1 MLDRLDLLALK
12 FKSRTGTPD
21 GVLLTVGGGL
31 GDAVMLAHVL
41 PRFLSLRRP
50 GERATVAMRR
60 DAAKMA
66 FLFPKDVAV
75 ETVDY
80 GRFLKSGSYRR
91 KIMAQLHAAH
101 YRVAV
106 SVDYLRHPRI
116 DDILIAAAAAPES
129 AAMEPRS
136 WPKHDRALQTN
147 RKLYARL
154 FDSGPPLTDKIV
166 RWARFAAWL
175 TGVDAPPP
183 VALFPIDVLP
193 PPAATERSTVI
204 MQPFSAVPEKQSPPG
219 LWRKIIETLPSSTT
233 AVVAGAPTDL
243 ERNPAFR
250 ALLDLPN
257 VVFDGSTFQGIVP
270 LLRAARL
277 VVSVDT
283 AMMHLAVA
291 VGAPTLCLAS
301 AAYVGEIV
309 PYDPVVAP
317 PNMHVVYH
325 DMPCRGC
332 LGACV
337 LPKENGMFPCVARL
351 DETSVLGKVK
361 TLLTSQ

>member
-41 PRFLSLRRP
+41 PRFLALRRP
-50 GERATVAMRR
+50 GERATVLMRR

-183 VALFPIDVLP
+183 VALLPIDVLP
-193 PPAATERSTVI
+193 PPAATERSAVI

-219 LWRKIIETLPSSTT
+219 LWRKIIETLPSGTT
-233 AVVAGAPTDL
+233 AIVAGAPTDL

-309 PYDPVVAP
+309 PYDPAVAP

-351 DETSVLGKVK
+351 DEAEVLDRIRA
-361 TLLTSQ
+361 LLGPQ

>member
-12 FKSRTGTPD
+12 FKPRTGTPD

-31 GDAVMLAHVL
+31 GDAVILAHVL
-41 PRFLSLRRP
+41 PRFLALRKP
-50 GERATVAMRR
+50 GERATVLTRH

-75 ETVDY
+75 EAVDY
-80 GRFLKSGSYRR
+80 GRFLKSASYRR
-91 KIMAQLHAAH
+91 KIMGRIHAAH

-116 DDILIAAAAAPES
+116 DDMLIAAAAAPES

-147 RKLYARL
+147 RKFYSRL

-166 RWARFAAWL
+166 RWSRFAGWL
-175 TGVDAPPP
+175 TGADAPPP
-183 VALFPIDVLP
+183 TARLP
-193 PPAATERSTVI
+193 TDTLPAPAAVERPTVV
-204 MQPFSAVPEKQSPPG
+204 MQPFSAVAEKQSPPG
-219 LWRKIIETLPSSTT
+219 LWRKMIEALPPGT
-233 AVVAGAPTDL
+233 AAVIAGAPSDL
-243 ERNPAFR
+243 DRNPDYR
-250 ALLDLPN
+250 PLLDLSN
-257 VVFDGSTFQGIVP
+257 VSFDGSTFEKIVP
-270 LLRAARL
+270 LLRAAKL

-291 VGAPTLCLAS
+291 VGAQTLCLAS

-309 PYDPVVAP
+309 PYDPAVAP
-317 PNMHVVYH
+317 PNMHIVYH
-325 DMPCRGC
+325 DMPCRSC

-337 LPKENGMFPCVARL
+337 LPKENDMYPCVARL
-351 DETSVLGKVK
+351 DEAEVLGKVK
-361 TLLTSQ
+361 ALLAAQ

>member
-41 PRFLSLRRP
+41 PRFLALCRP
-50 GERATVAMRR
+50 GERTTVVMRR

-91 KIMAQLHAAH
+91 KIMAHLHAAH

-116 DDILIAAAAAPES
+116 DDMLIAAAAAPES

-175 TGVDAPPP
+175 TGMDAPPP
-183 VALFPIDVLP
+183 VALLPVDALP
-193 PPAATERSTVI
+193 PSAATERPVVV

-219 LWRKIIETLPSSTT
+219 LWRKIIETLPSGTT
-233 AVVAGAPTDL
+233 AVIAGAPTDL

-250 ALLDLPN
+250 ALLDLPG

-277 VVSVDT
+277 AVSVDT

-309 PYDPVVAP
+309 PYDPAVAP

-337 LPKENGMFPCVARL
+337 LPKENGMYPCIARL
-351 DETSVLGKVK
+351 DAADVLGKVK
-361 TLLTSQ
+361 ALLAPQ

>member
-41 PRFLSLRRP
+41 PRFLALRKP
-50 GERATVAMRR
+50 GERATVLLRR

-66 FLFPKDVAV
+66 FLFPKDLTV

-91 KIMAQLHAAH
+91 EIMGRIHAAH
-101 YRVAV
+101 YRAAV

-116 DDILIAAAAAPES
+116 DDMLIAAAAAPET

-136 WPKHDRALQTN
+136 WPKHDRALRAN
-147 RKLYARL
+147 RAIYKHL

-166 RWARFAAWL
+166 RWSRFAAWL
-175 TGVDAPPP
+175 TGTDAPPP
-183 VALFPIDVLP
+183 VASLSPETLP
-193 PPAATERSTVI
+193 PPVAVDHPTVI
-204 MQPFSAVPEKQSPPG
+204 MQPFSAVPEKQSPPD
-219 LWRKIIETLPSSTT
+219 LWRKIVEALPPGSR
-233 AVVAGAPTDL
+233 AVMAGAPTDL
-243 ERNPAFR
+243 ERNPVFR
-250 ALLDLPN
+250 SLLDLPN

-309 PYDPVVAP
+309 PYDPAIAP
-317 PNMHVVYH
+317 PNMHVVYR

-332 LGACV
+332 LGACI

-351 DETSVLGKVK
+351 DEAEILGKVK
-361 TLLTSQ
+361 ALLASQ

>member
-41 PRFLSLRRP
+41 PRFLALRRP
-50 GERATVAMRR
+50 GERVTVVMRR

-80 GRFLKSGSYRR
+80 GRLLKSGSYRR

-147 RKLYARL
+147 RKLYTRL

-175 TGVDAPPP
+175 TGVAAPTPTARLAAE
-183 VALFPIDVLP
+183 ALPA
-193 PPAATERSTVI
+193 PAAVDRPTVV
-204 MQPFSAVPEKQSPPG
+204 MQPFSAVAEKQSPPG
-219 LWRKIIETLPSSTT
+219 LWRKIIETLPLGTH
-233 AVVAGAPTDL
+233 AVIAGAPSDL
-243 ERNPAFR
+243 DRNPDYR
-250 ALLDLPN
+250 PLLDLPN
-257 VVFDGSTFQGIVP
+257 VNFDGSTFQEIVP

-291 VGAPTLCLAS
+291 VGAPTLCLAN

-309 PYDPVVAP
+309 PYDPAVAP

-325 DMPCRGC
+325 DMPCRSC

-337 LPKENGMFPCVARL
+337 LPKENGMYPCVARL
-351 DETSVLGKVK
+351 NEAEVLDKMK
-361 TLLTSQ
+361 TLLAPQ